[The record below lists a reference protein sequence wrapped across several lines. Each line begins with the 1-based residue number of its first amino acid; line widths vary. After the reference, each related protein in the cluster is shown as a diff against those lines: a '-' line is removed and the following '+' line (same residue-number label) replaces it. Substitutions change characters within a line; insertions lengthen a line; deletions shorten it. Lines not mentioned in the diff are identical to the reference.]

1 MVPEIAIV
9 LMRSA
14 LSVKAPAVLFVDV
27 EFVVIEDP
35 ALPTKATV
43 PPGQMSAELAPSTV
57 AEGLVGPEVWV
68 IELEVATLLPGPHD
82 PELFAN
88 QQLASF
94 TKSNCN
100 VYVPSKSVVYAG
112 PCVASLPSMVSV

>member
-57 AEGLVGPEVWV
+57 AEGLVGLAFTVAVIAVLVPGHPE
-68 IELEVATLLPGPHD
+68 EA
-82 PELFAN
+82 A
-88 QQLASF
+88 
-94 TKSNCN
+94 
-100 VYVPSKSVVYAG
+100 
-112 PCVASLPSMVSV
+112 